1 VSGWSPA
8 LLGLAL
14 ALFLVPT
21 LIVLALAF
29 KPPDPF
35 GGVGPGW
42 TTANLAGIALPQY
55 AAIVWRT
62 LWLSLL
68 TTALCLLLATPA
80 GYAIARA
87 EPKTRARLLLLVIV
101 PFWTSLIR
109 IFAWKVLLHPEG
121 AQGALSAS
129 PRLEQAPLLY
139 TPAPC
144 SWSWSTFLPL
154 RSSHLRG
161 GRSSTSGYWRPRDL
175 GAGQLRAFVEIFLP
189 GIQSGLLTAFLVVF
203 IPALGSYV
211 IPDLVGG
218 PGGEMLGNK
227 IAQRV
232 FVDRNLPHASALS
245 ALLIG
250 AVLLPM
256 GAVLAA
262 VKKRHAERHRR
273 TREAQPLPARVTWL
287 LLAFFYLPIAVVV
300 VNSFNG
306 ARAWRLRAIRLVPP
320 PVEHREIWPAVVNAW

>member
-1 VSGWSPA
+1 VKAERRGEWLVTLPSFGW
-8 LLGLAL
+8 LLVF
-14 ALFLVPT
+14 FLVPT
-21 LIVLALAF
+21 LIVVAFAF
-29 KPPDPF
+29 KPSDPF
-35 GGVGPGW
+35 GGVGAGW
-42 TTANLAGIALPQY
+42 TTATLLGIVDPQY

-87 EPKTRARLLLLVIV
+87 EPVARARLMLLVIV
-101 PFWTSLIR
+101 PFWTSFLIR

-121 AQGALSAS
+121 ALKGSLV
-129 PRLEQAPLLY
+129 RLGLVSEQAPLLY
-139 TPAPC
+139 TPGAVLLVMVY
-144 SWSWSTFLPL
+144 TFLPFAIL
-154 RSSHLRG
+154 PIYAAAEKFDFRLLEAA
-161 GRSSTSGYWRPRDL
+161 RDL

-189 GIQSGLLTAFLVVF
+189 GIQGGLLTAFLVVF

-256 GAVLAA
+256 AAVLALQSQ
-262 VKKRHAERHRR
+262 KRRAE
-273 TREAQPLPARVTWL
+273 
-287 LLAFFYLPIAVVV
+287 
-300 VNSFNG
+300 
-306 ARAWRLRAIRLVPP
+306 AII
-320 PVEHREIWPAVVNAW
+320 EEDA